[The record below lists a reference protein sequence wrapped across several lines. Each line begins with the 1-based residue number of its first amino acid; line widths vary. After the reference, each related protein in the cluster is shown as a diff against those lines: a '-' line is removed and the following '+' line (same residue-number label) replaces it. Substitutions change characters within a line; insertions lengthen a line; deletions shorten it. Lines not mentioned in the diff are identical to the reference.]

1 VYADRANWVPDRDV
15 GPANDTAEQ
24 HLEAGMRII
33 WAAVA
38 AILVCGTARAEGPP
52 QSPVNGDAAVG
63 VGVICNTPEEAK
75 QFVDLRSHGA
85 APDQAV
91 QAVNNNAMDER
102 ACGVAAI
109 AYIHDGTVGTST
121 LDDNLVQIVRVTVVA
136 GFNGSVWQRVSGMVQ
151 YAVLEGGGESI

>member
-1 VYADRANWVPDRDV
+1 
-15 GPANDTAEQ
+15 
-24 HLEAGMRII
+24 MRVF
-33 WAAVA
+33 WAAAPA
-38 AILVCGTARAEGPP
+38 AILLCGAARAEEPQQPP
-52 QSPVNGDAAVG
+52 TNGDPAVG
-63 VGVICNTPEEAK
+63 IGVICNTQDEAR

-109 AYIHDGTVGTST
+109 AYVHDGTVDTMT
-121 LDDNLVQIVRVTVVA
+121 LENQLVQIVRINVVA
-136 GFNGSVWQRVSGMVQ
+136 GFNGSAWQRVSGMVQ